1 MVLGSS
7 PVAVTKMLHFEL
19 LAQIG
24 KIFNFSFELLTR
36 WLNFYF
42 FALELKKNSLRVT
55 NSMGALSFSHFQVT
69 NVKLINKKNPY
80 ILQFQND
87 MDCIILLRFFVCSL
101 LCCKY
106 IYDIYLSNLDFNGFF
121 FSNIFIYKITEVSQ
135 RCEPKEVWPHAG
147 LYKYNGRQIEL
158 FHMKWFSGG

>member
-24 KIFNFSFELLTR
+24 KIFNFNFELLTR

-55 NSMGALSFSHFQVT
+55 NSMGALLFSHFQVT

-106 IYDIYLSNLDFNGFF
+106 IYDICLSNLDFNGFF
-121 FSNIFIYKITEVSQ
+121 SATYLFTRLQKWAKGVSQ
-135 RCEPKEVWPHAG
+135 RR
-147 LYKYNGRQIEL
+147 YD
-158 FHMKWFSGG
+158 HMQAFINIMEGK